1 MVNLNGQTAVVTGAS
16 KGIGNSIAERFLEE
30 GANVVVN
37 SRSAERARAAAEEL
51 DPTGESTVGIAAD
64 VAEYEEVEA
73 LIDGAVEAF
82 GSVDVMVNNAGITD
96 IQPAEEFDPEEWRRV
111 IDVDLNGVFFGAQV
125 AARRMIDQGDGGAIL
140 NISSMI
146 GDMGF
151 KMRAPYCTA
160 KGGVN
165 NLTQVLAVEWA
176 DYDITVNALAPGF
189 IYTDITDQTQDS
201 GGYTD
206 DDVRKRTPMERY
218 GSLDEM
224 AECAAF
230 LVGRNNFVTGE
241 VLTADGGWTADAW
254 RYWED
259 RGE

>member
-1 MVNLNGQTAVVTGAS
+1 MTALDGQTAIVTGAS
-16 KGIGNSIAERFLEE
+16 KGIGKAIAEQFLEE

-37 SRSAERARAAAEEL
+37 SRSSDRAKTAASEL
-51 DPTGESTVGIAAD
+51 DPEGERAIGVAAD
-64 VAEYEEVEA
+64 VTDYDAVH
-73 LIDGAVEAF
+73 DMVDRAVEEF
-82 GSVDVMVNNAGITD
+82 GSVDIMVNNAGITD
-96 IQPAEEFDPEEWRRV
+96 IQPAEEFGPEEWRRV
-111 IDVDLNGVFFGAQV
+111 IDVDLNGVFFGAQ
-125 AARRMIDQGDGGAIL
+125 AAAKQMIEQGDGGAIL

-151 KMRAPYCTA
+151 KMRGPYCTA

-206 DDVRKRTPMERY
+206 DDIYKRTPMERY

-224 AECAAF
+224 AECATF
-230 LVGRNNFVTGE
+230 LVSQNNFVTGE

-254 RYWED
+254 RYWDD